1 MKILQLLLVAF
12 MSISASAGIHVSAGF
27 CGGSRHIESVDEYG
41 HALGLYRLG
50 EFDLANKKIPL
61 YAYWSS
67 EDDATKSHLGHG
79 WHVPWFEC
87 RMIPVDESTYE
98 LRSMFGERLR
108 FRKDP
113 KDTKLYR
120 HGKNVCATAS
130 KDVVKVYLRSTP
142 VSAPDL
148 VFVGGRLDQFAY
160 DSKSFRIAYEKGCFS
175 KMTCGGRT
183 VLSVERAAQDSRRI
197 EIFFNGKRDRPA
209 RVWTGRT
216 TVCTGFKA
224 GSPVMSERSTVVA
237 MQTAEEE
244 RYDFSYGMKGV
255 WGRMFDGRTE
265 ITWDPATRSIVT
277 HGDWTYDISGHDPDR
292 GIWRLR
298 RRSAGGEENEYSYD
312 ARTGM
317 QVKIYKGVKEI
328 ARLFTSGKLRG
339 MMRWYETHV
348 PGSYAE
354 RTECTYDENK
364 CLIYFKRINLL
375 DNTYSENWM
384 NSNGKLEKVRYNGDY
399 KTTQKFVYASD
410 GSRTVVRETDN
421 AASKGKTGK

>member
-1 MKILQLLLVAF
+1 
-12 MSISASAGIHVSAGF
+12 
-27 CGGSRHIESVDEYG
+27 
-41 HALGLYRLG
+41 
-50 EFDLANKKIPL
+50 
-61 YAYWSS
+61 
-67 EDDATKSHLGHG
+67 
-79 WHVPWFEC
+79 
-87 RMIPVDESTYE
+87 
-98 LRSMFGERLR
+98 MFGERLR

-183 VLSVERAAQDSRRI
+183 VLSVKRAARDSRRI

-237 MQTAEEE
+237 MQTAKEE

-277 HGDWTYDISGHDPDR
+277 HGDWTYDISGHDPYR

-298 RRSAGGEENEYSYD
+298 RRSSGGEVNEYSYD
-312 ARTGM
+312 ARSGM